1 MENTVKKTKAMY
13 FAELREMV
21 LAAVEDQ
28 AQQDELVEFIDKQI
42 ETLEKRKVAAAERAE
57 KKKAESDAMTDA
69 ILAQIGN
76 ELITVDE
83 IVIALDSEEV
93 TRNKVTARLGKL
105 VKAGT
110 IVKEAVKVEG
120 NKRMAYRLATA
131 TATDADAADADEE

>member
-57 KKKAESDAMTDA
+57 KKRAESDAMTDA
-69 ILAQIGN
+69 ILAQIGD

-83 IVIALDSEEV
+83 IVVALDSEEV

-110 IVKEAVKVEG
+110 IVKEAVKVDG
-120 NKRMAYRLATA
+120 NKRMAYRL
-131 TATDADAADADEE
+131 ATDADAADADEE

>member
-28 AQQDELVEFIDKQI
+28 AQQNELVEFIDKQI

-83 IVIALDSEEV
+83 IVIALNSEEV

-120 NKRMAYRLATA
+120 NKRMAYRLAT
-131 TATDADAADADEE
+131 DADAADADEE

>member
-28 AQQDELVEFIDKQI
+28 AQRDELVEFIDKQI

-76 ELITVDE
+76 EPITVDE

-110 IVKEAVKVEG
+110 IVKEAVKVDG
-120 NKRMAYRLATA
+120 NKRMAYRLAT
-131 TATDADAADADEE
+131 DADAADANEE

>member
-57 KKKAESDAMTDA
+57 KKRAESDAMTDA
-69 ILAQIGN
+69 ILAQIGD

-83 IVIALDSEEV
+83 IVLALDSEEV

-110 IVKEAVKVEG
+110 IIKEAVKVEG
-120 NKRMAYRLATA
+120 NKRMAYRLA
-131 TATDADAADADEE
+131 ADADEE

>member
-1 MENTVKKTKAMY
+1 MENKKTKAMY

-21 LAAVEDQ
+21 MAAVEDQ

-120 NKRMAYRLATA
+120 NKRMAYRLAT
-131 TATDADAADADEE
+131 DADAADADEE

>member
-120 NKRMAYRLATA
+120 NKRMAYRLAT
-131 TATDADAADADEE
+131 DADAANADEE

>member
-13 FAELREMV
+13 FSELREMV

-28 AQQDELVEFIDKQI
+28 AQQDELLEFIDKQI

-76 ELITVDE
+76 EPITVDE

-110 IVKEAVKVEG
+110 IVKEPVKVEG
-120 NKRMAYRLATA
+120 NKRMAYRLAT
-131 TATDADAADADEE
+131 DADAVDADADEE

>member
-28 AQQDELVEFIDKQI
+28 AQQDELIEFIDKQI

-69 ILAQIGN
+69 ILAQIGD

-83 IVIALDSEEV
+83 IVVALDSEEV

-110 IVKEAVKVEG
+110 IVKEAVKVDG
-120 NKRMAYRLATA
+120 NKRMAYRLAT
-131 TATDADAADADEE
+131 DADAADANEE

>member
-28 AQQDELVEFIDKQI
+28 AQQDELIEFIDKQI

-57 KKKAESDAMTDA
+57 KKRAESDAMTDA

-120 NKRMAYRLATA
+120 NKRMAYRLAT
-131 TATDADAADADEE
+131 DADAVDADEE

>member
-120 NKRMAYRLATA
+120 NKRMAYRLAT
-131 TATDADAADADEE
+131 DADTTDADEE

>member
-1 MENTVKKTKAMY
+1 MENAVKKTKAMY

-28 AQQDELVEFIDKQI
+28 AQRDELVEFIDKQI

-76 ELITVDE
+76 EPITVDE

-131 TATDADAADADEE
+131 TDADAADADEE

>member
-69 ILAQIGN
+69 ILAQIGD

-120 NKRMAYRLATA
+120 NKRMAYRLT
-131 TATDADAADADEE
+131 TDADAVDADEE

>member
-28 AQQDELVEFIDKQI
+28 AQQDELLEFIDKQI

-69 ILAQIGN
+69 ILAQIGD

-83 IVIALDSEEV
+83 IVVALDSEEV

-110 IVKEAVKVEG
+110 IVKEAVKVDG
-120 NKRMAYRLATA
+120 NKRMAYRLA

>member
-1 MENTVKKTKAMY
+1 MENAVKKTKAMY

-28 AQQDELVEFIDKQI
+28 VQQDELVEFIDKQI

-57 KKKAESDAMTDA
+57 KKKAESDAITDA

-110 IVKEAVKVEG
+110 IVKETVKVEG
-120 NKRMAYRLATA
+120 NKRMAYRLAT
-131 TATDADAADADEE
+131 DADAVDADEE

>member
-1 MENTVKKTKAMY
+1 MENIVKKTKAMY

-105 VKAGT
+105 VKVGT
-110 IVKEAVKVEG
+110 IVKETVKVEG
-120 NKRMAYRLATA
+120 NKRMAYRLAT
-131 TATDADAADADEE
+131 DADAADADADEE

>member
-42 ETLEKRKVAAAERAE
+42 ETLQKRKVAAAERAE

-69 ILAQIGN
+69 ILAQIGD

-83 IVIALDSEEV
+83 IVVALDSEEV

-110 IVKEAVKVEG
+110 IVKEAVKVDG
-120 NKRMAYRLATA
+120 NKRMAYRLAT
-131 TATDADAADADEE
+131 DADAADANEE

>member
-69 ILAQIGN
+69 ILAQIGD

-83 IVIALDSEEV
+83 IVVALGSEEV

-110 IVKEAVKVEG
+110 IVKEAVKVDG
-120 NKRMAYRLATA
+120 NKRMAYRL
-131 TATDADAADADEE
+131 ATDADAADADEE

>member
-69 ILAQIGN
+69 ILAQIGD

-120 NKRMAYRLATA
+120 NKRMAYRLAT
-131 TATDADAADADEE
+131 DADVADADEE